1 MITRY
6 ARWRARTARH
16 PGTRAYWVR
25 WLWWDAKTVVSRD
38 NTPTERYTGSTN
50 KRPPRAV
57 TPGVRPEPLGGS
69 DSMSVPTRGTPRNH
83 RRVI

>member
-25 WLWWDAKTVVSRD
+25 WLWWRTNPVAKRDVSH
-38 NTPTERYTGSTN
+38 PERYAGSAPNGAAPAGNRGLT
-50 KRPPRAV
+50 
-57 TPGVRPEPLGGS
+57 
-69 DSMSVPTRGTPRNH
+69 TRLSRSRNGYQ
-83 RRVI
+83 